1 MQMSL
6 PMPLLESDIERYLVR
21 RTIEHGGKAYK
32 FVSPGRVGV
41 ADRIVLLPGG
51 VVWFVELKTATGRVS
66 PLQKVFAAD
75 MRRMGA
81 NYIVLRSKEEV
92 DKWMLNPQ
100 SISPTHP
107 TAPKI

>member
-1 MQMSL
+1 MNSNMQ
-6 PMPLLESDIERYLVR
+6 LLERDIERYLVR
-21 RTIEHGGKAYK
+21 RTIEHGGVAYK

-66 PLQKVFAAD
+66 PLQNVFAAD

-81 NYIVLRSKEEV
+81 NYIVIRSKEEV
-92 DKWMLNPQ
+92 DKWMLNRQ

-107 TAPKI
+107 TAQRI

>member
-1 MQMSL
+1 M
-6 PMPLLESDIERYLVR
+6 ERDIERYLVR
-21 RTIEHGGKAYK
+21 RVTQLNGVAYK

-51 VVWFVELKTATGRVS
+51 VVWFVELKTATGRLS
-66 PLQKVFAAD
+66 PLQNVFAAD

-81 NYIVLRSKEEV
+81 NYIVIRSKEEV
-92 DKWMLNPQ
+92 DKWMLNRQ
-100 SISPTHP
+100 SILPTHP

>member
-1 MQMSL
+1 
-6 PMPLLESDIERYLVR
+6 MPFLERDIERHLVR
-21 RTIEHGGKAYK
+21 RTIEHGGVAYK

-75 MRRMGA
+75 MRRMGT
-81 NYIVLRSKEEV
+81 NYIVLRSTEEV
-92 DKWMLNPQ
+92 DQWMLDQQN
-100 SISPTHP
+100 ISPTRL
-107 TAPKI
+107 TAPRI